1 MGQIARAEE
10 VRGKIKEKL
19 KRRKLAWGKQK
30 E

>member
-10 VRGKIKEKL
+10 VRVKIKEKL